1 MKLGSLSVEICG
13 VSFTLTTLD
22 LTKNMS
28 SSKGKLGTGGE
39 PAVRTNLGEITSFMP
54 SFFFLFFSYF
64 HMGCFHPDFGFRPQF
79 WKKNTGS
86 KLGPCAPSLGYFV
99 DNSLSRIM

>member
-1 MKLGSLSVEICG
+1 MKLGSVSVEICR

-28 SSKGKLGTGGE
+28 SSKGILGTGAE

-64 HMGCFHPDFGFRPQF
+64 HMGCFNPDFGFRRQF
-79 WKKNTGS
+79 WKKKHWVKTRP
-86 KLGPCAPSLGYFV
+86 L
-99 DNSLSRIM
+99 